1 MPFGGHALSQTVA
14 VVGGGI
20 VGLAHAWS
28 AAQRGWKV
36 TLFERHQRAQGATV
50 RNFGMVWP
58 IGQPPGQ
65 PLEVA
70 RVSRSR
76 WLEFA
81 KATGFPVQQCGSIH
95 LAHRPDEWEVIQ
107 QFAEL
112 APGLGYECSLLNAG
126 EVHDYS
132 SGANPQGLLGGLF
145 SPMELG
151 VDPRQAAAALANWLV
166 EAHGVRICPGVEVGA
181 VTPGPW
187 VMVAGEKLAFD
198 RVVVCAGSDFAA
210 LFPNDFAN
218 SGLINCK
225 LQMLGTGPQPASW
238 KLGPHLASGLTLR
251 HYSNFQICPGLPA
264 LAGRI
269 AAETPELDR
278 WGIHVMAS
286 QPVDGRIILGD
297 SHEYGEEITPFDQ
310 AVIDELMVRELHKV
324 FHLPDWTITERWHGI
339 YAKNPAGYTLRADPL
354 PGVSVS
360 TGTGGS
366 GMTMS
371 FGIAEEFWST
381 RS

>member
-1 MPFGGHALSQTVA
+1 LSQTVA

-36 TLFERHQRAQGATV
+36 TLFERHRHAQGATV

-58 IGQPPGQ
+58 IGQPPGH

-112 APGLGYECSLLNAG
+112 APGLGYECSLLNASG
-126 EVHDYS
+126 VLDLAA
-132 SGANPQGLLGGLF
+132 GANPRGLLGGLF

-151 VDPRQAAAALANWLV
+151 VDPRRAAAALANWLV
-166 EAHGVRICPGVEVGA
+166 EAHGVRICPSVEVGA
-181 VTPGPW
+181 VTPGPR
-187 VMVAGEKLAFD
+187 VIVAGEKLPFD

-210 LFPNDFAN
+210 FFPNEFAN
-218 SGLINCK
+218 SSLKNCK

-264 LAGRI
+264 LAARI

-371 FGIAEEFWST
+371 FGIAEEFWSDQP
-381 RS
+381 